1 MAGDDDGGGVPPEGD
16 KWGVPPEGD
25 KWGVPPEGDK
35 WGAPPEG
42 DKWEVPFF
50 KVSGAGNDFIAL
62 IAPDRSPRP
71 DEIRA
76 WCRRGLSLGADGV
89 FTLTRNARGA
99 RMVHYNADGGRNDL
113 CLNASR
119 CAAQLVLHL
128 GWQEADSELTTDVG
142 VLRARR
148 VDGSR
153 VALELPGIL
162 GEPEALV
169 LAVGSASYEGWRL
182 RVGVEHFVLPWPES
196 LSRAP
201 IAELGPKL
209 RSHPELGPQGA
220 NVNFVR
226 FPSSTRLEIRTFE
239 RGVEGETLACG
250 TGVVAGAVAGVA
262 AGRLELPVS
271 ALTSGGFELV
281 IDGETEAG
289 RLRRALV
296 AGDARIVA
304 RGRLLPGAEALPSAP
319 AWS

>member
-1 MAGDDDGGGVPPEGD
+1 MAAPGARDVADAGGVE
-16 KWGVPPEGD
+16 
-25 KWGVPPEGDK
+25 
-35 WGAPPEG
+35 
-42 DKWEVPFF
+42 FF
-50 KVSGAGNDFIAL
+50 KVSGAGNDFVAL
-62 IAPDRSPRP
+62 IEPGRSPRP

-76 WCRRGLSLGADGV
+76 WCRRALSLGADGI
-89 FTLTRNARGA
+89 FTLTPTARGA
-99 RMVHYNADGGRNDL
+99 RMVHYNADGGRSDL

-119 CAAQLVLHL
+119 CAAQLVFHL
-128 GWQEADSELTTDVG
+128 GWQAANLELTTDVG

-148 VDGSR
+148 IDGGR
-153 VALELPGIL
+153 VALDLPGIL
-162 GEPEALV
+162 GEPQALV

-201 IAELGPKL
+201 VAELGPTL
-209 RSHPELGPQGA
+209 RSHPGLGPPGA

-226 FPSSTRLEIRTFE
+226 FPSPTRLEIRTFE

-250 TGVVAGAVAGVA
+250 TGVVAAAVAGVA

-271 ALTSGGFELV
+271 ALTSGGFELT

-289 RLRRALV
+289 CLRRALL

-304 RGRLLPGAEALPSAP
+304 RGRLLPGAEAVASAP